1 MLELHFAKLVPN
13 VDFLG
18 PRRVLA
24 RVLPRVRRFV
34 AWFRWDFSPS
44 KHHQVHKLLKEIAL
58 KSSSSLTWKIRIGG
72 ITADLHSWNMEWVH
86 GMGPWN
92 VDLPGRW
99 TVSQYIWSA
108 TVLFATEV
116 LITLP
121 PKVILCFPNWNCAS
135 KRKNT
140 FFPSEIEIWKNLY
153 FLVTRHFPF
162 PLRCLFENL
171 QT

>member
-18 PRRVLA
+18 PRWVLA

-44 KHHQVHKLLKEIAL
+44 KHHKLLKEIAL

-72 ITADLHSWNMEWVH
+72 ITADLHSGNMEC
-86 GMGPWN
+86 GSGF
-92 VDLPGRW
+92 DGRW
-99 TVSQYIWSA
+99 TISQYIWSA

-116 LITLP
+116 LIP
-121 PKVILCFPNWNCAS
+121 PNFDFPTEIVLQKKKKDK
-135 KRKNT
+135 KR
-140 FFPSEIEIWKNLY
+140 SEIEIWKNLY
-153 FLVTRHFPF
+153 FLVTRHSSF

>member
-18 PRRVLA
+18 PLWVLA

-44 KHHQVHKLLKEIAL
+44 KHHQVHELLKEIAL

-72 ITADLHSWNMEWVH
+72 ITADLHSGHMEC
-86 GMGPWN
+86 GSGF
-92 VDLPGRW
+92 DGRW

-116 LITLP
+116 LIPPNFDFPTEIVLQKKKKRQKKKRDRNLKESLFFSYTPFLLSFTLP
-121 PKVILCFPNWNCAS
+121 
-135 KRKNT
+135 
-140 FFPSEIEIWKNLY
+140 IWKSAN
-153 FLVTRHFPF
+153 VKR
-162 PLRCLFENL
+162 
-171 QT
+171 